1 MAAYKD
7 YATYERVV
15 GGLSDKVPKEL
26 LPVFYAAA
34 LDEPITG
41 VSVHAESDV
50 LHVQFPSGTLHVW
63 DNGQS
68 CCESRYMTTDDDL
81 PSFVGAKVVSLEAVE
96 GPDIP
101 YEEESYGDVHEQM
114 FVKLETTAGTITLV
128 THNEH
133 NGYYGGFDVATRWE
147 DARG

>member
-15 GGLSDKVPKEL
+15 IGLSDKVQKEL
-26 LPVFYAAA
+26 LPVFYAVA
-34 LDEPITG
+34 LDEPITSVG
-41 VSVHAESDV
+41 VDDDV
-50 LHVQFPSGTLHVW
+50 LCVRLPSGTLRVW

-81 PSFVGAKVVSLEAVE
+81 PSFVGAKVVGLEAVE

-101 YEEESYGDVHEQM
+101 YEGESYGEVHEQM

-133 NGYYGGFDVATRWE
+133 NGYYGGFDVETKWE
-147 DARG
+147 EAHG